1 MKNVKDA
8 KFIESLI
15 SQNDLKSFVC
25 SNRDDLKL
33 FLDEVCYS
41 VIISNKLLLHF
52 HTEEVI
58 LILYYI
64 QCVVFTLGS
73 FIINLVLIGGF
84 RAYAVS
90 ILLYVVL
97 YSRSI
102 TFQCFFFTTVG
113 ARWTR
118 VGSKWCGST

>member
-41 VIISNKLLLHF
+41 ISLIIIITFSHRRGNFNFVLH
-52 HTEEVI
+52 TMC
-58 LILYYI
+58 
-64 QCVVFTLGS
+64 CVYTGMT

-97 YSRSI
+97 YG
-102 TFQCFFFTTVG
+102 TGQ
-113 ARWTR
+113 
-118 VGSKWCGST
+118 

>member
-41 VIISNKLLLHF
+41 TTLITVIAFSHRTIIIIFNLCIKL
-52 HTEEVI
+52 I
-58 LILYYI
+58 
-64 QCVVFTLGS
+64 FTLCCSSTG
-73 FIINLVLIGGF
+73 IIH
-84 RAYAVS
+84 
-90 ILLYVVL
+90 
-97 YSRSI
+97 
-102 TFQCFFFTTVG
+102 
-113 ARWTR
+113 
-118 VGSKWCGST
+118 

>member
-41 VIISNKLLLHF
+41 ISLII
-52 HTEEVI
+52 I
-58 LILYYI
+58 
-64 QCVVFTLGS
+64 
-73 FIINLVLIGGF
+73 
-84 RAYAVS
+84 
-90 ILLYVVL
+90 
-97 YSRSI
+97 I
-102 TFQCFFFTTVG
+102 TFSHRRGNFNFVLHTKIGRASC
-113 ARWTR
+113 RER
-118 VGSKWCGST
+118 V

>member
-41 VIISNKLLLHF
+41 IIISNNY
-52 HTEEVI
+52 
-58 LILYYI
+58 YYI
-64 QCVVFTLGS
+64 FT
-73 FIINLVLIGGF
+73 
-84 RAYAVS
+84 
-90 ILLYVVL
+90 
-97 YSRSI
+97 
-102 TFQCFFFTTVG
+102 Q
-113 ARWTR
+113 
-118 VGSKWCGST
+118 KK